1 MIVEEKQ
8 RLNEDVTNL
17 INVNE
22 EEQHREGIM
31 SLTSKSQFLFV
42 SEKQRKWSHV
52 TLLSNVARIEAP
64 GITMKLKWCS

>member
-1 MIVEEKQ
+1 MRSFSDDSDEEQ
-8 RLNEDVTNL
+8 NFIDVSD
-17 INVNE
+17 E
-22 EEQHREGIM
+22 EERKEGIM

-42 SEKQRKWSHV
+42 SEKRRKWSHV